1 MKKIYK
7 AERENILIE
16 LNLSDNLKVQEN
28 KAIIMLAYQH
38 ISHQNFGRSS
48 PRSNNESPLKRSLSP
63 DDVMCRRDRE
73 SQIDY
78 VRHQLR
84 RQSLS
89 RSASPIRSHSPAYT
103 TTSHLKFANEQH
115 QIKRS
120 LSEEDLRIN
129 HERRRLS
136 SDQKENDRR
145 RDVIIS
151 HRPQILM
158 NYRALKVEDID
169 DNKKS
174 ESEQFEASDEP
185 DEDVPLD
192 LSMGNKK
199 QRGRS
204 DSTTDS
210 DDSTGMCDEGRSNEG
225 RAYKKSLMKRYCELR
240 TLLKL

>member
-1 MKKIYK
+1 
-7 AERENILIE
+7 
-16 LNLSDNLKVQEN
+16 
-28 KAIIMLAYQH
+28 MLAYQH
-38 ISHQNFGRSS
+38 ISHQTFGRNS
-48 PRSNNESPLKRSLSP
+48 PRSNNNESPLKRSLSP
-63 DDVMCRRDRE
+63 DDVMCRRE

-103 TTSHLKFANEQH
+103 TTSSHLKFANEQHH

-136 SDQKENDRR
+136 SDHKENDRH

-158 NYRALKVEDID
+158 NYQHHHRALKVEEND
-169 DNKKS
+169 DNKKIS
-174 ESEQFEASDEP
+174 ESEQYEASADEP

-210 DDSTGMCDEGRSNEG
+210 DDSTGMCDEGRSSEG
-225 RAYKKSLMKRYCELR
+225 RAYKKNLMKRYCKFLQESFPYFFYS
-240 TLLKL
+240 